1 MKKTLEMRT
10 TLRIK
15 MIELEKLPSK
25 NVSNTAVEFSVL
37 LYFFGGGLLKQPIC
51 SYRKFPHKKNG
62 PEFRMKNLI
71 RTPSVPHCIV

>member
-37 LYFFGGGLLKQPIC
+37 LYFFGGGLLKQPVRIE
-51 SYRKFPHKKNG
+51 SSPTKKMG
-62 PEFRMKNLI
+62 QNLE
-71 RTPSVPHCIV
+71 